1 MINAVF
7 KTLKTLRAKSVTSL
21 LVLVVSFSCGGRNP
35 QAIFLQNASDENVY
49 FILSSDSLN
58 PSEEEIS
65 SIRPSSYLGYDES
78 VDDQFRDLYRN
89 LIPKGAVL
97 PIITS
102 ESSEVFVNSVS
113 IQSIIRNRYQGKLS
127 VFVISERDLAAK
139 SDQEIIE
146 KQLAQKLQTL
156 TIEDISDDTVSLAY
170 GPK

>member
-1 MINAVF
+1 MVF
-7 KTLKTLRAKSVTSL
+7 KTVKTLPAISVTSL
-21 LVLVVSFSCGGRNP
+21 LVLVVFSSCVGRNS
-35 QAIFLQNASDENVY
+35 QAIFLQNSSDENVY
-49 FILSSDSLN
+49 SIISNDSLN

-78 VDDQFRDLYRN
+78 VDDQYRDLYRN

-113 IQSIIRNRYQGKLS
+113 VQSIIRNGYQGNLS
-127 VFVISERDLAAK
+127 VFVVSERDLAAK

-146 KQLAQKLQTL
+146 NN
-156 TIEDISDDTVSLAY
+156 
-170 GPK
+170 

>member
-1 MINAVF
+1 MINMVF
-7 KTLKTLRAKSVTSL
+7 KTVKTLPAISVTSL
-21 LVLVVSFSCGGRNP
+21 LVLVVFSSCGGRNP
-35 QAIFLQNASDENVY
+35 QAIFLQNSSDENVY
-49 FILSSDSLN
+49 FVISSDSLN

-146 KQLAQKLQTL
+146 EQLAQKLRTL
-156 TIEDISDDTVSLAY
+156 TIEDISDDTVSLVY
-170 GPK
+170 KPR

>member
-1 MINAVF
+1 MVF
-7 KTLKTLRAKSVTSL
+7 KTVKTLPAISVTSL
-21 LVLVVSFSCGGRNP
+21 LVLVVFSSCGGRNP
-35 QAIFLQNASDENVY
+35 QAIFLQNSSDENVY

-89 LIPKGAVL
+89 LLPKGAVL

-127 VFVISERDLAAK
+127 VFVISERDLAEN

-156 TIEDISDDTVSLAY
+156 TIEDISDDKVSLAY

>member
-1 MINAVF
+1 MVF
-7 KTLKTLRAKSVTSL
+7 KTVKTLPAISVTSL
-21 LVLVVSFSCGGRNP
+21 LVLVVFSSCGGRNP
-35 QAIFLQNASDENVY
+35 QAIFLQNSSDENVY
-49 FILSSDSLN
+49 FVISSDSLN

-78 VDDQFRDLYRN
+78 VDDQYRDLYRN

-146 KQLAQKLQTL
+146 EQLAQKLRTL
-156 TIEDISDDTVSLAY
+156 TIEDISDDTVSLVY